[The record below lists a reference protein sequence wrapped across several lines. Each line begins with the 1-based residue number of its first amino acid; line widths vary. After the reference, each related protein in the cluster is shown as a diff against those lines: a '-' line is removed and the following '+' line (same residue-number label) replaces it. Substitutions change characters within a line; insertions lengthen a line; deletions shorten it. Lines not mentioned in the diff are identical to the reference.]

1 MNWLQC
7 LLFGFISGLS
17 EFLPISA
24 SAHEIILGRI
34 FGAIDVGYGIRL
46 AVHIG
51 ALLAVFFS
59 CRPQISKISRE
70 RRISALPPRR
80 RKRNP
85 DLTCLKDWKIL
96 KTAAIPLFLGFLAY
110 PWVGDQGLRLWILGI
125 GLIAGGI
132 LLYIPQFMAG
142 ANKTAQTA
150 TPVDALLIGLG
161 GALGVLP
168 GVSRVGATLSF
179 AQMRGCGKEYC
190 LHLAL
195 LLSVPALLIYII
207 LDVIY
212 LFALGISGFSFVFVL
227 GAILAS
233 LTAFAGGYLAIYI
246 MRFLSVKAGY
256 SAFAYYNWGAAMFA
270 FILYLAI

>member
-96 KTAAIPLFLGFLAY
+96 KTAAILLFLGFLAY

-132 LLYIPQFMAG
+132 LLYIPMYLPAG
-142 ANKTAQTA
+142 NKDARSLSPLDGILVGLSAMLAVFPGISRIAA
-150 TPVDALLIGLG
+150 TTSVAAARGAEPQHGYRWGMLLAIPALAVLIIFDIISMITTGLE
-161 GALGVLP
+161 
-168 GVSRVGATLSF
+168 GATFVVFL
-179 AQMRGCGKEYC
+179 Q
-190 LHLAL
+190 
-195 LLSVPALLIYII
+195 SV
-207 LDVIY
+207 
-212 LFALGISGFSFVFVL
+212 ISGI
-227 GAILAS
+227 A
-233 LTAFAGGYLAIYI
+233 AFAGAYLGITLARNILQKSGI
-246 MRFLSVKAGY
+246 FVFS
-256 SAFAYYNWGAAMFA
+256 YYCWGAAIFT
-270 FILYLAI
+270 FILYLI